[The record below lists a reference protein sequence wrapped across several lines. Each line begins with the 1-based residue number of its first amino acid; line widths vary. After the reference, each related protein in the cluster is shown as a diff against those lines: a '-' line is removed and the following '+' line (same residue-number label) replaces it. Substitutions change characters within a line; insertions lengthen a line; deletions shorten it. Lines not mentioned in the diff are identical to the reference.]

1 MGVLDRVNQPAD
13 LLRLSPEEL
22 QVLAGEIR
30 QTILKTVAANQGHL
44 SSNLGVVELTMALHI
59 VFESPRDRIL
69 WDVGH
74 QCYTHKLLT
83 GRRDAFPTLRR
94 TGGLSGFPKPSE
106 SPHDWFHTGHAGT
119 ALSSALGLAVARDLK
134 GETGQVIAV
143 VGDGSFPNGMS
154 MEAANQ
160 IGHLKPDMIVI
171 LNDNEMAIS
180 KAVGAISQYLTR
192 IITSTRY
199 GRFRDRVRA
208 YLERYRR
215 IGPAVTQ
222 LIKRLE
228 ADVTSIWGPGVLFEE
243 LGFRYLGP
251 VDGNDLA
258 VMTDVLRNA
267 KTMKGPTLIH
277 AVTKKG
283 HGFAPAEADPI
294 TYYSPAG
301 FDVTTGELAPK
312 TEKLPSWS
320 DSFTD
325 ALIRLAADDSRIVA
339 VTAAMLE
346 GTMLKRF
353 QERFPGRIH
362 DVGIAESHAVGFA
375 GGLAAAGLR
384 PVVAIY
390 STFMQRAYDQVMHD
404 VCLQNLPVVLA
415 MDRGGLV
422 GEDGPTH
429 HGVFDFAFLRHLP
442 NLVVMA
448 PSDENELANMLA
460 TALSLNQPSSIR
472 FPRGQVAGVAMDP
485 FPKPLPVGKGRLLR
499 EGDDLGLIA
508 IGTQAPVALAVADR
522 LAAEYG
528 LRAAVVD
535 ARFVKPLDEELIVTL
550 AKRCGRIV
558 TMEEHVRLGGFG
570 GAVLELLAAQDVRV
584 PVRVLGLPDAFVEQ
598 GHLAG
603 LRERYVLTPGSAF
616 EAVAAFLG
624 VRRRTRDA

>member
-13 LLRLSPEEL
+13 LLRLSPAEREA
-22 QVLAGEIR
+22 LAGEIR
-30 QTILKTVAANQGHL
+30 AVILDTLSKSPGNL

-83 GRRDAFPTLRR
+83 GRRDEFSTLRKE
-94 TGGLSGFPKPSE
+94 GGLSGFPKPSE

-119 ALSSALGLAVARDLK
+119 SLSTAMGMAAARDLA
-134 GETGQVIAV
+134 GEKYRVIAV

-154 MEAANQ
+154 FEAANH
-160 IGHLKPDMIVI
+160 IGHVKPDLMVV

-180 KAVGAISQYLTR
+180 KAVGAMSQYLTR
-192 IITSTRY
+192 LMTSVRY
-199 GRFRDRVRA
+199 GRFRDRVRG

-215 IGPAVTQ
+215 VGPAVSQ
-222 LIKRLE
+222 LIRRLE
-228 ADVTSIWGPGVLFEE
+228 VDVTSIWGPGVLFEE

-251 VDGNDLA
+251 FDGNDLPL
-258 VMTDVLRNA
+258 MIDVLENA
-267 KTMKGPTLIH
+267 KALKGPVLIH

-283 HGFAPAEADPI
+283 RGYPPAEADPI
-294 TYYSPAG
+294 RYYSPSP
-301 FDVTTGELAPK
+301 FDVATGTIRPPR
-312 TEKLPSWS
+312 TRLPSWS
-320 DSFTD
+320 EAFTD
-325 ALIRLAADDSRIVA
+325 ALIRLAEENPKVVA

-362 DVGIAESHAVGFA
+362 DVGIAEEHAVGFA
-375 GGLAAAGLR
+375 AGLAASGLR

-429 HGVFDFAFLRHLP
+429 HGVFDFAYLRHLP

-448 PSDENELANMLA
+448 PSDENELARMMA

-472 FPRGQVAGVAMDP
+472 FPRGEVTGVAADP
-485 FPKPLPVGKGRLLR
+485 APAPVAVGRARLVR
-499 EGDDLGLIA
+499 EGEDVALIA
-508 IGTQAPVALAVADR
+508 IGTQVAVATAVADR
-522 LAAEYG
+522 LYAKHG

-535 ARFVKPLDEELIVTL
+535 ARFVKPLDEDLILSV
-550 AKRCGRIV
+550 AGRCGRIV
-558 TMEEHVRLGGFG
+558 TMEEHARLGGFG
-570 GAVLELLAAQDVRV
+570 SAVLEMLAARNVRV
-584 PVRVLGLPDAFVEQ
+584 PVLVSGLPDAFVEH
-598 GHLAG
+598 GGPSL
-603 LRERYVLTPGSAF
+603 LRERYGLSPDSAF
-616 EAVAAFLG
+616 EAVASFLG
-624 VRRRTRDA
+624 VRGGAKE